1 MTAVVI
7 LLFVVGLAL
16 VATELVMP
24 GLVIGTIGAL
34 CIVASVGL
42 AWLHPEVRSPAL
54 AIGELL
60 AALVAVP
67 AIFLTVMRKLS
78 LNQTLED
85 QPGVSSCSED
95 YSVLVGRSGAA
106 LTDLRPAGLVEIDGR
121 KFDVVTFGEGVDRGA
136 PVRVTE
142 VTGNRIVVRQV

>member
-1 MTAVVI
+1 MTAMVI
-7 LLFVVGLAL
+7 LLFVGGLGL

-24 GLVIGTIGAL
+24 GLVIGTLGAL

-42 AWLHPEVRSPAL
+42 AWFHPDVRSPAL

-60 AALVAVP
+60 TALVAVP
-67 AIFLTVMRKLS
+67 AIFLTVMRKLG

-85 QPGVSSCSED
+85 SPGVSSYSED

-121 KFDVVTFGEGVDRGA
+121 KFDVVTAGEGVDRGA

-142 VTGNRIVVRQV
+142 VAGNRIVVRQV